1 MGSSLLIGKTSEII
15 RRIEQAVIA
24 AGCECERVDGDA
36 SAIRRLRRESFD
48 VLITDPETTID
59 EDLALLDEVR
69 DVSPGVLAMV
79 LAPITTPEDVIA
91 ALRARVFVCLSA
103 PHDPK
108 QIAHFAAR
116 AAADKDWRIDIEVLS
131 AQPEWVSLR
140 VNCRLLTAERV
151 VSFLDQLHSEVPGS
165 LREDIMSAFR
175 EVLLSAMASS
185 KAFNHFKVVEV
196 SAVRTQ
202 RTLVFHVR
210 DMVSPYHRYTL
221 AHAAVADA
229 QLVRTMDKLDSKRS
243 AIRPA
248 QFANLLSQRI
258 VDELI
263 CSELGNDVLLIKHT
277 A

>member
-1 MGSSLLIGKTSEII
+1 MGRSLLIGKTSEII
-15 RRIEQAVIA
+15 RSIEQAVVA
-24 AGCECERVDGDA
+24 AGCGCERVDGDA
-36 SAIRRLRRESFD
+36 SAIRRLRREPFD
-48 VLITDPETTID
+48 VVITDPETTID

-151 VSFLDQLHSEVPGS
+151 VSFLNQLHSEVPGS

-185 KAFNHFKVVEV
+185 KAFNQFKVVEV

-210 DMVSPYHRYTL
+210 DMVSAYHRYTL

-229 QLVRTMDKLDSKRS
+229 QTVRMMDKLDSKQS
-243 AIRPA
+243 AIRHAPYA
-248 QFANLLSQRI
+248 TLLNQRI

-263 CSELGNDVLLIKHT
+263 CSEFGNDVLLIKHT

>member
-1 MGSSLLIGKTSEII
+1 
-15 RRIEQAVIA
+15 
-24 AGCECERVDGDA
+24 
-36 SAIRRLRRESFD
+36 
-48 VLITDPETTID
+48 
-59 EDLALLDEVR
+59 
-69 DVSPGVLAMV
+69 
-79 LAPITTPEDVIA
+79 
-91 ALRARVFVCLSA
+91 LSA

-185 KAFNHFKVVEV
+185 KAFNQFKVVEV

-221 AHAAVADA
+221 AHAAVADP
-229 QLVRTMDKLDSKRS
+229 QPVLRMDKLDSKQS